1 MIAPLAIPKS
11 VAAPDPIFD
20 DFLAGGPLTTADV
33 VDCHSHLGP
42 ALYMQ
47 GADTDADSLV
57 QYLDALGVGLACVSH
72 SIAMVSDWQI
82 GNTLLI
88 DAVRLHPGRIF
99 GYAFFNPRYPSS
111 MPAELD
117 RCIAAGLRGLKAH
130 PDFHQTP
137 ADAPAYDY
145 LYERASEENRVIL
158 CHYGAGP
165 GRYAGAALWKRVV
178 DRFPRATYVM
188 AHSLPGRGAVDLAVE
203 YFGTRDNVFF
213 CLANAFE
220 PGVIEYAAER
230 LGAER
235 LLYGSDGCWGAMA
248 TRLGIVCS
256 TRLDDTAKR
265 LVLGG
270 NMHRLLSQVA

>member
-1 MIAPLAIPKS
+1 MKPIAR
-11 VAAPDPIFD
+11 DPILE
-20 DFLAGGPLTTADV
+20 DFLAGGPLTSVDV

-42 ALYMQ
+42 ALYME
-47 GADTDADSLV
+47 GADTDADSLAS
-57 QYLDALGVGLACVSH
+57 YLGALGVGLACVSH
-72 SIAMVSDWQI
+72 SISMVSDWYL
-82 GNTLLI
+82 GNSLLI
-88 DAVRLHPGRIF
+88 DAVRAYPERIF

-117 RCIAAGLRGLKAH
+117 RCKAAGLRGLKVH

-137 ADAPAYDY
+137 ADSPAYDPV
-145 LYERASEENRVIL
+145 YERACEENRVIL

-165 GRYAGAALWKRVV
+165 GRYAGAPLWKHVV

-188 AHSLPGRGAVDLAVE
+188 AHSLPGRPAVDLAVE
-203 YFGTRDNVFF
+203 YFGKRERVFF
-213 CLANAFE
+213 DLANAFE
-220 PGVIEYAAER
+220 PGAIEYAAQK

-248 TRLGIVCS
+248 TRLGLVCS
-256 TRLDDTAKR
+256 TRLDEATKR

-270 NMHRLLSQVA
+270 NMRRVLSEVA